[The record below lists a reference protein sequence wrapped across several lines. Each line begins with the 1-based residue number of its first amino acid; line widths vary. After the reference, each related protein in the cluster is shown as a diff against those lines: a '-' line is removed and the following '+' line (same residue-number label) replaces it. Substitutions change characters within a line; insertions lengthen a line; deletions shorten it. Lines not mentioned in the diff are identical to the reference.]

1 MFTVRVVK
9 RWHRLSRELV
19 GVSSLETFRGR
30 MDGALRHPDLV
41 GDVPVYYRRVG
52 PAEV

>member
-41 GDVPVYYRRVG
+41 GDVSVYYRRVG